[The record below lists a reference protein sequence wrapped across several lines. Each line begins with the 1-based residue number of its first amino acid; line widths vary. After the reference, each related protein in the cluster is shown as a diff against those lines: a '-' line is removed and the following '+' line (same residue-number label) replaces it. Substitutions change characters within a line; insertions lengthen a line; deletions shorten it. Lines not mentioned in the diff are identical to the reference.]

1 MTIKKIAIRADAS
14 IEIGVGHIMRCLT
27 LARKLSSSLPKGE
40 VSVYFICFQLPAYLV
55 TLILKENFNV
65 VEISDSHQNKK
76 WDPEFDAKRCVKLI
90 NELDKF
96 DVMILDHYQLDFLWQ
111 KKLKP
116 YYSKL
121 LVIDDLAN
129 RKHKA
134 DFLLDQTVNRKNI
147 DYYPYVEKSCQL
159 LIGQSYTLLRD
170 EFKTLRPAAINKRD
184 FPSTLKSILISFGGT
199 DVKNCSKMVIE
210 CFIELSKELGKTFNY
225 EINIVMGSS
234 SEQINIIKNLI
245 EPFPWISLHVD
256 SENMGTLI
264 LNADIAIGASGTSAW
279 ERCCLGLPTISFEL
293 ADNQKLISQK
303 LAEIGAIINLGFPK
317 DSSKTEIIKHILH
330 LTSNSKS
337 YTKMVNNCFNVCN
350 ADGAERV
357 VNKIIS

>member
-1 MTIKKIAIRADAS
+1 MKIAIRADAS

-27 LARKLSSSLPKGE
+27 LAKKLSSSIVTGD
-40 VSVYFICFQLPAYLV
+40 VSIYFISFHLPAYLKKI
-55 TLILKENFNV
+55 ILKENFNV
-65 VEISDSHQNKK
+65 LEISNNHQDEK
-76 WDPEFDAKRCVKLI
+76 WDIEFDANKSIKLI
-90 NELDKF
+90 NQLDKF
-96 DVMILDHYQLDFLWQ
+96 DILILDHYQLDFLWQ

-134 DFLLDQTVNRKNI
+134 DFLLDQTVNRKHI
-147 DYYPYVEKSCQL
+147 DYYPYVEKSCEL
-159 LIGQSYTLLRD
+159 LIGQSYILLRD
-170 EFKTLRPAAINKRD
+170 EFKALRPAAINKRD
-184 FPSTLKSILISFGGT
+184 FSSKLKNILISFGGT
-199 DVKNCSKMVIE
+199 DVKDCSKMVIE
-210 CFIELSKELGKTFNY
+210 CFIKLSKELGKSFNY

-234 SEQINIIKNLI
+234 SKQIDIIRNLI

-256 SENMGTLI
+256 TEKMGTLI

-293 ADNQKLISQK
+293 ADNQKLISEK
-303 LAEIGAIINLGFPK
+303 LAELGAIINLGFPK
-317 DSSKTEIIKHILH
+317 GSSKTEIIKHVLH
-330 LTSNSKS
+330 LTSNNKS
-337 YTKMVNNCFNVCN
+337 YTRMVNNCFNVCN

-357 VNKIIS
+357 VNKII